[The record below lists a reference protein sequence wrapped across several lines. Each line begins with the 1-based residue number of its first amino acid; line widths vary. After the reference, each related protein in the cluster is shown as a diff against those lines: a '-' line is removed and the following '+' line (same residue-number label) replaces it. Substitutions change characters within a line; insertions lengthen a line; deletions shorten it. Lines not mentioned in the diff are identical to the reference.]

1 MRQPVDLDR
10 QRGKAKS
17 STAQALAG
25 RLLPGGELKPVPR
38 DLERKPAPCGV
49 PKAGL
54 AL

>member
-17 STAQALAG
+17 CTAQALVETG
-25 RLLPGGELKPVPR
+25 PLW
-38 DLERKPAPCGV
+38 V